1 MKRRFTFI
9 AFPILLIIG
18 ATYALGYSSL
28 FTVSSVEII
37 GAQSTVNPGVVKGEK
52 LARIQPRV
60 IATKF
65 EDLAWV
71 KKAEL
76 SRDWISGKVT
86 IRILERIPVALFNG
100 KAFDAE
106 GNSFQ
111 LQSGNY
117 SGLVQI
123 QANDAALALKAVDL
137 LSSLDSQLI
146 QTLQLIKVQG
156 SGSIDLQLAQGER
169 NIEVKWGINSEN
181 ELKTRVYRAI
191 LALPENKKVTR
202 IDVSAPH
209 APIVK

>member
-1 MKRRFTFI
+1 MRRRLTFI
-9 AFPILLIIG
+9 AVPILVFVG

-28 FTVSSVEII
+28 FTVSSIEII
-37 GAQSTVNPGVVKGEK
+37 GARSTVNPGLIKGEK

-60 IATKF
+60 IASKF
-65 EDLAWV
+65 ENLAWV
-71 KKAEL
+71 KKAEV

-86 IRILERIPVALFNG
+86 VRIVERTPVALFNG

-106 GNSFQ
+106 GESFQ
-111 LQSGNY
+111 LQSGNP
-117 SGLVQI
+117 SDLIPI
-123 QANDAALALKAVDL
+123 QAIDSESALKAVEL
-137 LSSLDSQLI
+137 LGSLDSQLI
-146 QTLQLIKVQG
+146 QTMQLIKVQD

>member
-9 AFPILLIIG
+9 ALPILLIIG

-71 KKAEL
+71 KKAEV

-86 IRILERIPVALFNG
+86 IRILERTPVALFNG

-111 LQSGNY
+111 LQSGNS

-156 SGSIDLQLAQGER
+156 LGSLDLQLAQGER
-169 NIEVKWGINSEN
+169 VIDVKWGINSEN
-181 ELKTRVYRAI
+181 ELKTRVYQAI
-191 LALPENKKVTR
+191 IALPENKKVTR

-209 APIVK
+209 APLVK

>member
-9 AFPILLIIG
+9 ALPILLIIG

-71 KKAEL
+71 KKAEV

-86 IRILERIPVALFNG
+86 IRILERTPVALFNG

-111 LQSGNY
+111 LQSGNS

-137 LSSLDSQLI
+137 LSSLDPQLI

-156 SGSIDLQLAQGER
+156 SGSIDLQLALGER
-169 NIEVKWGINSEN
+169 KIEVKWGINSEN
-181 ELKTRVYRAI
+181 ELKTRVYRAV

-209 APIVK
+209 APIVN